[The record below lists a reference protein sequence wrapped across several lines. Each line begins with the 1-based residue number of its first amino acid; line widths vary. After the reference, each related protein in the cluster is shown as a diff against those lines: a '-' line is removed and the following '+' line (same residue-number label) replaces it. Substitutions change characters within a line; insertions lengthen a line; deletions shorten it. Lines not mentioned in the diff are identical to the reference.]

1 MICRMPEPKRR
12 LWDLSPP
19 VHPGTPVFPGD
30 ATFSLAWPARI
41 GPGCP
46 VNGSTLPLSPHTG
59 AHADAP
65 LHYDDQGSAIG
76 LLDLAPYLGPCRVVH
91 AIGCGPLI
99 RWADMAHACPPH
111 RPDLP
116 PRVLVR
122 TYARAPQDRW
132 DPHLHAYAPDT
143 LERLADLGVTLVGID
158 SASIDP
164 AESKTLDSHQ
174 VIRRRGLRVLE
185 NLVLDDVPEGDYELI
200 ALPLKLTTAD
210 ASPVRA
216 ILRELP

>member
-1 MICRMPEPKRR
+1 MMPAMAPRTLR
-12 LWDLSPP
+12 LWDISPP
-19 VHPGTPVFPGD
+19 VHAGSPVFPGD
-30 ATFSLAWPARI
+30 APYSSVWAARI

-46 VNGSTLPLSPHTG
+46 VNVSTLTLSPHTG

-65 LHYDDQGSAIG
+65 LHYDDTGEAIG
-76 LLDLAPYLGPCRVVH
+76 TLALAPFLGRCRVIH
-91 AIGCGPLI
+91 ALAGGPLLQ
-99 RWADMAHACPPH
+99 WAQLAHAGAG
-111 RPDLP
+111 LP

-122 TYARAPQDRW
+122 TRAHAAVDRW
-132 DPHLHAYAPDT
+132 DPHLRAFAPET
-143 LERLADLGVTLVGID
+143 VERLADLGVQLVGID

-164 AESKTLDSHQ
+164 AHSKDLPSHQ

-185 NLVLDDVPEGDYELI
+185 NLVLDDVAEGDYELI

-216 ILRELP
+216 VLRELP